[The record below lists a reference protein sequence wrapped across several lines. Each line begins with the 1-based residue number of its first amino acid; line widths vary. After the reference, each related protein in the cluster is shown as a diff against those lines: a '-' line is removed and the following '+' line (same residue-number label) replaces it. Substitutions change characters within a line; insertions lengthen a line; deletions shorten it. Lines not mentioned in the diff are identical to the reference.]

1 MKYSFTAVQPKRIFS
16 KIVKIWW
23 FYIFLSVFLI
33 GAFSINLKIQTGQ
46 SIKNSKDMVQ
56 KQDFYYQQIQ
66 KVQSNQKRLEY
77 ELLVIK
83 DDITDNMLV
92 KDAIDNLLNLIPDQI
107 TISLIEIKDQSLVIK
122 GNTPSKEV
130 FRYLLQD
137 PLKAIFGESK
147 VSFFMLSNGG
157 YEFVSESH
165 TEQSFIRNIQ
175 EVE

>member
-33 GAFSINLKIQTGQ
+33 GAFSINLKIQTEQ
-46 SIKNSKDMVQ
+46 STKNSKDMVQ

>member
-1 MKYSFTAVQPKRIFS
+1 MRYSFTAVQPKRIFS

-23 FYIFLSVFLI
+23 FYIFLSVFFI
-33 GAFSINLKIQTGQ
+33 GAFSINLKIQTEQ
-46 SIKNSKDMVQ
+46 SAKNSKDMSQ

-66 KVQSNQKRLEY
+66 KVQTNQKRLEY

-107 TISLIEIKDQSLVIK
+107 TISLIEIKDQSLIIK